1 MEKDGNDPCL
11 MPVTG
16 VDSHCVEDKNV
27 KDRMIS
33 LTEKCIRK
41 CLCELSGVRETAP
54 ERKL

>member
-41 CLCELSGVRETAP
+41 CLCELSGVKRNST
-54 ERKL
+54 